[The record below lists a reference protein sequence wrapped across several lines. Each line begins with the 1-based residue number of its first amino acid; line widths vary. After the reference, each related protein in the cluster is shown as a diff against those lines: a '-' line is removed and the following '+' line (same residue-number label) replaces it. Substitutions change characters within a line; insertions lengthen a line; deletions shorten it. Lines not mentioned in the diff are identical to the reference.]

1 MRVQGIEPRSGSTE
15 RARASKWSECTPRH
29 PRTTPTRGFKSRV
42 NGLLRIH
49 DDDSGRKN
57 ISREIVASTCG
68 RRSLI
73 RVGRPLRSARDGS
86 GWPPTRS
93 LRETPVTRDNAVEF
107 LCRLRREETRA
118 RDAHDVARRAWGP
131 RPKVV
136 LADARSS
143 SRARS
148 GATSR
153 HRATIASASG
163 RDGVEAVK
171 GTAVAAAAAL
181 ALTLATPD
189 ATLAGTPKGQGVLS
203 TDEYGRSDVDRCS
216 IEALKKGASTR
227 AAFSDFAT
235 QQNQELYV
243 NIEGCD
249 FSNMDLS
256 GEVLSGVKARG
267 ANFRNS
273 IFGPECSR
281 ADFSV
286 ADLRGAVIRNVNLYN
301 TVFAGAN
308 LEGADFTASLAS
320 GAFFGKDEQT
330 GELANL
336 KGAVFEDTLL
346 SSSDVTRMC
355 SNKTLDFEGKMNLGC

>member
-1 MRVQGIEPRSGSTE
+1 MLHRGTQEGSE
-15 RARASKWSECTPRH
+15 HC
-29 PRTTPTRGFKSRV
+29 
-42 NGLLRIH
+42 
-49 DDDSGRKN
+49 
-57 ISREIVASTCG
+57 
-68 RRSLI
+68 
-73 RVGRPLRSARDGS
+73 
-86 GWPPTRS
+86 
-93 LRETPVTRDNAVEF
+93 
-107 LCRLRREETRA
+107 
-118 RDAHDVARRAWGP
+118 
-131 RPKVV
+131 
-136 LADARSS
+136 
-143 SRARS
+143 
-148 GATSR
+148 
-153 HRATIASASG
+153 
-163 RDGVEAVK
+163 
-171 GTAVAAAAAL
+171 
-181 ALTLATPD
+181 
-189 ATLAGTPKGQGVLS
+189 
-203 TDEYGRSDVDRCS
+203 
-216 IEALKKGASTR
+216 

-346 SSSDVTRMC
+346 SSSDVTRPC
-355 SNKTLDFEGKMNLGC
+355 QQDPRLRGEDEPRVLTKLRDRADHPGERRGSRNARHVVIVEALCRLTEGE

>member
-1 MRVQGIEPRSGSTE
+1 MLATSHAALG
-15 RARASKWSECTPRH
+15 A
-29 PRTTPTRGFKSRV
+29 
-42 NGLLRIH
+42 
-49 DDDSGRKN
+49 
-57 ISREIVASTCG
+57 
-68 RRSLI
+68 
-73 RVGRPLRSARDGS
+73 
-86 GWPPTRS
+86 
-93 LRETPVTRDNAVEF
+93 
-107 LCRLRREETRA
+107 
-118 RDAHDVARRAWGP
+118 P

-143 SRARS
+143 SRARF

-153 HRATIASASG
+153 HRATTASASG
-163 RDGVEAVK
+163 RDGVEVVK
-171 GTAVAAAAAL
+171 GTAVVAAAAL

-216 IEALKKGASTR
+216 VEALKKGASTR

-286 ADLRGAVIRNVNLYN
+286 ADLRGAVVRNVNLYN

-308 LEGADFTASLAS
+308 LEGADFTASLAN

-336 KGAVFEDTLL
+336 KGAIFEDTLL

>member
-1 MRVQGIEPRSGSTE
+1 ML
-15 RARASKWSECTPRH
+15 
-29 PRTTPTRGFKSRV
+29 TTSHAALG
-42 NGLLRIH
+42 
-49 DDDSGRKN
+49 
-57 ISREIVASTCG
+57 
-68 RRSLI
+68 
-73 RVGRPLRSARDGS
+73 
-86 GWPPTRS
+86 
-93 LRETPVTRDNAVEF
+93 
-107 LCRLRREETRA
+107 
-118 RDAHDVARRAWGP
+118 GP

-273 IFGPECSR
+273 IFGRSALAPTSASPTFAAPSSETSTSTTPCSPAPTSR
-281 ADFSV
+281 APISQPP
-286 ADLRGAVIRNVNLYN
+286 
-301 TVFAGAN
+301 
-308 LEGADFTASLAS
+308 LAS

-330 GELANL
+330 GELANPQGRRL
-336 KGAVFEDTLL
+336 RGHAPLEFR
-346 SSSDVTRMC
+346 VTRMC